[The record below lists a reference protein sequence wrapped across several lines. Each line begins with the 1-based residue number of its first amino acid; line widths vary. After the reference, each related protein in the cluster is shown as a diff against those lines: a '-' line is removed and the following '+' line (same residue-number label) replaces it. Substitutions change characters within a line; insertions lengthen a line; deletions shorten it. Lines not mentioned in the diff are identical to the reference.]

1 MRTLLSLIFAI
12 CFNCTLS
19 ALEISVVSGSFKNG
33 DQTYLETYVRVLGRS
48 AEFRELST
56 KSGLL
61 QATIDFTFIIS
72 QGGKIVSYEKFKLS
86 SPELTVSKDF
96 LDVKRFA
103 LDPGTYT
110 LKVEAIDSY
119 DPENKMELVKSVIV
133 RNYSKAIELS
143 DVQLFGKVKQSAE
156 SNPMAKNGIY
166 MEPLNYGV
174 VTEDINVLNIYTEV
188 YLKNAGDDLLFV
200 KYGISEGFDDGGG
213 KEIMKKVKKLD
224 NQASQPLIL
233 QLPVDKIP
241 TGNYRVEIEVMD
253 KSKTVLISKFVN
265 FTRSNPE
272 YDQEF
277 WRTYNENENYSFLND
292 MTEGEVD
299 FALRAT
305 SPIVFEPKKSLL
317 DYIIKDAPL
326 RAKKKFLF
334 SIWKEK
340 EPRNTEYHYHQYLTI
355 AKAVDLEFNSNV
367 GYGFETDRG
376 YIFLRYG
383 KPNSV
388 LTIDQEPES
397 YPYEIWYYNQVEET
411 TQTNVR
417 FLFYNK
423 SLVAKDY
430 KLLHSTCRGETQNTA
445 WEVELYGR
453 GLDVQEQNKIDAVQ
467 AGEGWNRKARQY
479 FNEY

>member
-1 MRTLLSLIFAI
+1 MRILLSVFLVLLLNI
-12 CFNCTLS
+12 TLN
-19 ALEISVVSGSFKNG
+19 ALEISIETGSFKDG
-33 DQTYLETYVRVLGRS
+33 DKTYLEAYVRVFGRS
-48 AEFRELST
+48 VEFKEMTTRE
-56 KSGLL
+56 GYV
-61 QATIDFTFIIS
+61 QASVNFTIIIS
-72 QGGKIVSYEKFKLS
+72 KDGKIVSFEKFTLN
-86 SPELTVSKDF
+86 SPALKTFQDF

-103 LDPGTYT
+103 VEPGNYI
-110 LKVEAIDSY
+110 LKIEAVDNHN
-119 DPENKMELVKSVIV
+119 PENKLDIERSVIV
-133 RNYSKAIELS
+133 NNYSKAVELS
-143 DVQLFGKVKQSAE
+143 DVQLFGKVEQSDE
-156 SNPMAKNGIY
+156 SNPLAKNGIY

-174 VTEDINVLNIYTEV
+174 VTEDIDVLNIYTEV
-188 YLKNAGDDLLFV
+188 YLNTGSKDLLFV
-200 KYGISEGFDDGGG
+200 KYGIYDGFSEAGG
-213 KEIMKKVKKLD
+213 KEVMRKVKKLD
-224 NQASQPLIL
+224 NQSSQPLIL

-241 TGNYRVEIEVMD
+241 TGNYRVELEVMD
-253 KSKTVLISKFVN
+253 KTKAVLISKFAN
-265 FTRSNPE
+265 FTRSNAKFDLE
-272 YDQEF
+272 Y
-277 WRTYNENENYSFLND
+277 WKTYNDKEDYSFVND
-292 MTEGEVD
+292 MTADEVEYG
-299 FALRAT
+299 LRAT

-326 RAKKKFLF
+326 RAQKKFLF

-340 EPRNTEYHYHQYLTI
+340 EPRNTEQHYFQYLTI
-355 AKAVDLEFNSNV
+355 AKAVDLEYNSNV

-397 YPYEIWYYNQVEET
+397 YPYEIWYFNQVEET

-430 KLLHSTCRGETQNTA
+430 KLLHSTCRGEAQNPA

-453 GLDVQEQNKIDAVQ
+453 APDVQEQNKIDAVQ
-467 AGEGWNRKARQY
+467 VGDGWDRKARQY

>member
-1 MRTLLSLIFAI
+1 MRTFLSLIFAV
-12 CFNCTLS
+12 CFNFTLN
-19 ALEISVVSGSFKNG
+19 ALEISVESGSFKNG
-33 DQTYLETYVRVLGRS
+33 DKTYLETYVRVLGRS
-48 AEFRELST
+48 AEFRELAT
-56 KSGLL
+56 KDGLF
-61 QATIDFTFIIS
+61 QASIDFTFIIS
-72 QGGKIVSYEKFKLS
+72 QGGNIVTYEKFKLS
-86 SPELTVSKDF
+86 SPELRASQDF

-103 LDPGTYT
+103 IDPGTYT
-110 LKVEAIDSY
+110 LKIEAIDHN
-119 DPENKMELVKSVIV
+119 DPDNKMELIRSVIV
-133 RNYSKAIELS
+133 RNYSKAIELT
-143 DVQLFGKVKQSAE
+143 DVQLFGKVKQSTQ
-156 SNPMAKNGIY
+156 SNPLAKNGIY

-174 VTEDINVLNIYTEV
+174 VTEDINVLNIYAEV

-213 KEIMKKVKKLD
+213 KEVMKKVKKLD
-224 NQASQPLIL
+224 NQASQPLIFH
-233 QLPVDKIP
+233 LPVDKIP
-241 TGNYRVEIEVMD
+241 TGNYRVELEIMD
-253 KSKTVLISKFVN
+253 KSKTVIISKFVN
-265 FTRSNPE
+265 FSRSNPE

-277 WRTYNENENYSFLND
+277 WRTYNDIEDYSFVND
-292 MTEGEVD
+292 MTAGEVD
-299 FALRAT
+299 YALRAT

-326 RAKKKFLF
+326 MAKKKFLF
-334 SIWKEK
+334 SFWKEK
-340 EPRNTEYHYHQYLTI
+340 EPRNTEHHYQQYLTI
-355 AKAVDLEFNSNV
+355 AKAVDLEYNSNV

-388 LTIDQEPES
+388 LTIDQEPEA
-397 YPYEIWYYNQVEET
+397 YPYEIWYFNQVEET

-430 KLLHSTCRGETQNTA
+430 KLLHSTCRGETQNQA
-445 WEVELYGR
+445 WEVELYAR

-467 AGEGWNRKARQY
+467 AGDGWNRKARQY